1 MYIIKMF
8 EFKDLKV
15 SKDGIHKYQVELL
28 NTKTDR
34 IKTVKFGAK
43 GYTDFTKNKDDK
55 IKDRYIA
62 RHKTREDWTKSGIDT
77 AGFWSKNI
85 LWNKPTIEASLKDV
99 KAKYFK

>member
-1 MYIIKMF
+1 MF

-15 SKDGIHKYQVELL
+15 SKDGKHKYQVELL

-43 GYTDFTKNKDDK
+43 GYTDFTQSKDEK
-55 IKDRYIA
+55 MKDRYIA
-62 RHKTREDWTKSGIDT
+62 RHKTREDWTKSGIT
-77 AGFWSKNI
+77 TSGFWAKNLLWSK
-85 LWNKPTIEASLKDV
+85 PSIEASLKDV